1 MYKILEI
8 GNKDY
13 KLEYSMEASLYSDCT
28 DEVLHFI
35 EKTAEVSVEIDPNT
49 PADQLEGIMRDKMAK
64 YIHNIS
70 NLPQRVLTLFYAG
83 LIEHHGNH
91 SGGDRT
97 VCGKDD
103 AKKLLAQYLREHRG
117 GECGDFFSMMNLIIE
132 QMGNDGF
139 FDLIGLDK
147 AFRIP
152 DEKQPKKPQDH
163 QKKVAKI
170 SEK

>member
-1 MYKILEI
+1 MYKVLEI
-8 GNKDY
+8 GGKDY
-13 KLEYSMEASLYSDCT
+13 KLEYSMEASLYGDCT

-35 EKTAEVSVEIDPNT
+35 EKTAEVSVEIDPDT
-49 PADQLEGIMRDKMAK
+49 PAEQLEGIMRDKMAK

-103 AKKLLAQYLREHRG
+103 AKRLLAQYLREHRG
-117 GECGDFFSMMNLIIE
+117 DEYGDFFSMMNMIIE
-132 QMGNDGF
+132 QMGEDGF

-152 DEKQPKKPQDH
+152 DAKQQKQPQDH
-163 QKKVAKI
+163 KKKITKI